1 MQISLSFVNFVYSF
15 FSFSFSKTEF
25 LSLCELL
32 RSALVIS
39 CEMLECCNF
48 IKGSNAEVTYH
59 LVSRLLEQYVY
70 GKNPTIIESDYMH
83 SEMLIFHNPNR
94 RIQEKSDQ
102 SW

>member
-94 RIQEKSDQ
+94 RI
-102 SW
+102 

>member
-1 MQISLSFVNFVYSF
+1 MQISLSFMNFVSSF

-25 LSLCELL
+25 LFLCRVQGCELL

-59 LVSRLLEQYVY
+59 FVSQLLEQYV
-70 GKNPTIIESDYMH
+70 
-83 SEMLIFHNPNR
+83 
-94 RIQEKSDQ
+94 
-102 SW
+102 